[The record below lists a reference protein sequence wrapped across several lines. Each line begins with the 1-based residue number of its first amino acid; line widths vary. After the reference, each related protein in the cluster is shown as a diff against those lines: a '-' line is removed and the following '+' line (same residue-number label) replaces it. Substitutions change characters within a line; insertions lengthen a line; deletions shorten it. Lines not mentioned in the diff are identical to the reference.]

1 MATQDAAVLLAQRL
15 AGNDKKTRDRALR
28 KLRNYLR
35 ARSACDT
42 GGFTQEELIKIWKG
56 LFYCMWMQ
64 DKPLLQEALAHSMS
78 QLVHALHTQQS
89 QNLFL
94 RTFWQT
100 LNREWNGIDRL
111 RLDKFYTLMRLV
123 LRVSV
128 DLLKKAEWE
137 ESCLQEFLVLLD
149 EEVLRGSTL
158 GVQLHLIDIY
168 LEEVAKVGAAEL
180 TAEMNLKLI
189 EPFCKIVAKSKNSS
203 FLQAVTSGVFQT
215 ILEQAPFAIE
225 DLMKEVG
232 SDPED
237 KDSGIGGSAGEES
250 GEEEQSEEKESP
262 EQDDE
267 DIGPVLQFDYQAV
280 ADRLFALGSRKNTP
294 TRNRKAAYALV
305 KKFRDL
311 AEGIFPSDDFPEEV
325 STDEDDD
332 DFSSWLFRKRMK
344 RAQENGTYGMV
355 SQVSSRNSVK
365 EEKREKRKRAAVAPN
380 ESSLKN
386 GPPAAKKKRKR
397 KQKDCNNNTPSQEE
411 APKPSHNGVTES
423 CCTENQ
429 SEQSV
434 SPDSAL
440 TPSPD
445 STLSLSKKPPGKKRR
460 AGLIRRSLSILPL
473 TGSLIRRRQHRLH
486 RCKISQQA
494 MSCTTPET
502 EERFIA
508 GPKEVTPTP
517 QNFLTFQKANSPK
530 PVYVKPTK
538 AKGRQVAM
546 KMGSKSKKVTF
557 SLNKNMTAEFKRTD
571 RSLLVSPT
579 GSSRVPFNPEQRPEH
594 GVLKTPTRSPVPR
607 ARAADF
613 F

>member
-1 MATQDAAVLLAQRL
+1 MASQDAAVLLAQRL

-35 ARSACDT
+35 VRSASDS
-42 GGFTQEELIKIWKG
+42 GGFTEEEFIKIWKG

-64 DKPLLQEALAHSMS
+64 DKPLLQEALAQSMS
-78 QLVHALHTQQS
+78 QLVHTLHTQES

-100 LNREWNGIDRL
+100 LSREWNGIDRL
-111 RLDKFYTLMRLV
+111 RLDKFYTLMRMV
-123 LRVSV
+123 LRESV
-128 DLLKKAEWE
+128 ELLKKAEWE
-137 ESCLQEFLVLLD
+137 ESSVQEFLALLN
-149 EEVLRGSTL
+149 EEVLKGATL

-189 EPFCKIVAKSKNSS
+189 EPFCKIVAKSKNYS
-203 FLQAVTSGVFQT
+203 FLQAVTSGIFQT

-225 DLMKEVG
+225 DLMKEID
-232 SDPED
+232 SNPEG
-237 KDSGIGGSAGEES
+237 KEGGSAGEES
-250 GEEEQSEEKESP
+250 GEKSESEDKESQ
-262 EQDDE
+262 EQDNE

-280 ADRLFALGSRKNTP
+280 ADRLFALGSRKNLP

-311 AEGIFPSDDFPEEV
+311 AEGIFPSEDFPEEV

-332 DFSSWLFRKRMK
+332 DYSSWLFRKRMK
-344 RAQENGTYGMV
+344 RAQENGSYGIV
-355 SQVSSRNSVK
+355 SRLSDGNAVK
-365 EEKREKRKRAAVAPN
+365 EKKREKRKRVGVAPD
-380 ESSLKN
+380 ESKLKN
-386 GPPAAKKKRKR
+386 DPPAAKRKRKR
-397 KQKDCNNNTPSQEE
+397 RKTDENNNTPSQEQ
-411 APKPSHNGVTES
+411 APQPSQNGVAQS
-423 CCTENQ
+423 CCTENHN
-429 SEQSV
+429 EQKG
-434 SPDSAL
+434 SPQPAP

-445 STLSLSKKPPGKKRR
+445 CTPTLSKKPPGKRRR
-460 AGLIRRSLSILPL
+460 AGLIRTSLRILPL
-473 TGSLIRRRQHRLH
+473 TGSLLRRRQLRLL
-486 RCKISQQA
+486 RSKCKISQQP
-494 MSCTTPET
+494 MGSSTPEP
-502 EERFIA
+502 EERPLA
-508 GPKEVTPTP
+508 PRKEVTSTP
-517 QNFLTFQKANSPK
+517 QNFMSFQKANSPK
-530 PVYVKPTK
+530 PVYVKPAK
-538 AKGRQVAM
+538 ARGRQVPT

-579 GSSRVPFNPEQRPEH
+579 GSSRVAFNPEQRPDH
-594 GVLKTPTRSPVPR
+594 GVLKTPTSSPAPR

>member
-35 ARSACDT
+35 VRSACET
-42 GGFTQEELIKIWKG
+42 GGFTEEEFIKIWKG

-78 QLVHALHTQQS
+78 QLVHTLHTKQS
-89 QNLFL
+89 QNIFL

-123 LRVSV
+123 LRESV

-137 ESCLQEFLVLLD
+137 ESCVQEFLVLLD
-149 EEVLRGSTL
+149 EEILRGSTL
-158 GVQLHLIDIY
+158 GVQLHVIDIY
-168 LEEVAKVGAAEL
+168 LEEVAKVGSAEL

-189 EPFCKIVAKSKNSS
+189 EPFCKIVAKCKNSS
-203 FLQAVTSGVFQT
+203 FLQAVTSGIFQT

-232 SDPED
+232 SNPEGKGST
-237 KDSGIGGSAGEES
+237 KDGGSAGEES
-250 GEEEQSEEKESP
+250 EEEQSEEKESP
-262 EQDDE
+262 EEDNE

-332 DFSSWLFRKRMK
+332 DFSSWLFRRRMK

-355 SQVSSRNSVK
+355 SQVSSRNAVK
-365 EEKREKRKRAAVAPN
+365 KEKQEKRKRTDVALDD
-380 ESSLKN
+380 SSIKN

-397 KQKDCNNNTPSQEE
+397 KKTDRNNNTESGGEALKPSQ
-411 APKPSHNGVTES
+411 NGVTKS
-423 CCTENQ
+423 CSPENQ
-429 SEQSV
+429 TEQPV
-434 SPDSAL
+434 SPDPAQAPSSDS
-440 TPSPD
+440 TPS
-445 STLSLSKKPPGKKRR
+445 LQKKSPGKKRR
-460 AGLIRRSLSILPL
+460 AGLIRRSLCILPL
-473 TGSLIRRRQHRLH
+473 TGSLLRRRQLRLH
-486 RCKISQQA
+486 RNKCKQA
-494 MSCTTPET
+494 VRSSTPET
-502 EERFIA
+502 EET
-508 GPKEVTPTP
+508 PVTPQKEVTQTP
-517 QNFLTFQKANSPK
+517 QNFMSFQKANSPK

-538 AKGRQVAM
+538 ARGRQIPT

-557 SLNKNMTAEFKRTD
+557 SLNKNMTTEFKRTD